1 MSVAAEDL
9 PSTSAPGL
17 PGSEDRIVREL
28 DVYLCSSV
36 QLAAGTQTV
45 LLQSPLRPHW
55 RPYQN
60 PGGFTD
66 VKKLQASFPLDT
78 RSANYNDAMDSETKQ
93 VKSMLLASSRV
104 EPRTQFAVGFVD
116 EHRLLLLPVD
126 QALQLRPSLVHLDR
140 EREDRRHAAGGA
152 GAEAEEEKPAP
163 AELMPVTVQA
173 RGASAGAARALARER
188 SRQMAAAP
196 AHRHAPALLCPT
208 AVKRRE
214 TEQQQEARLRSYAHL
229 AAQEEADAWVPL
241 QYHAD
246 TSELAHNIFATLEGA
261 AAPPLPATLSRAQ
274 YLDAIVPG
282 TAALH
287 DQQPQ
292 EIAFGAAATG
302 GGELGRPKQEA
313 DLLPEGVAAKVPGA
327 VAALLAQAAV
337 AQLDVIRTFLCRYKP
352 EPEVSAAAA
361 TCSDAALHHAV
372 LGGGAVLCIRRSYLL
387 AKTGQSA
394 IDPLRGLVIELL
406 QEKEHFKRAELLEA
420 ATAKGIPV
428 SDSLYSKVVKDLCSS
443 RGSIWSLK

>member
-66 VKKLQASFPLDT
+66 VKYKPKVKKLQASFPLDT

-163 AELMPVTVQA
+163 AELMPVTVQ
-173 RGASAGAARALARER
+173 
-188 SRQMAAAP
+188 
-196 AHRHAPALLCPT
+196 
-208 AVKRRE
+208 VKRRE